1 MRMNFKW
8 QTSLLSN
15 LRHVLGA
22 ALCVGAAC
30 GSSAVAD
37 RLPRVVSI
45 NTCTDQLVLALAD
58 PAQIAGLSRFSR
70 NPEMAYLATQARSFP
85 SLRGTAE
92 EVLRLAPDVVLAGA
106 YSGRATREVLAAHR
120 VRVETFAPPVTIA
133 EARAEIE
140 RAARLLGQKVRG
152 HRLVASID
160 SAVERA
166 ELASRS
172 RPTMSALAL
181 ARRGF
186 VSGPD
191 TLLAA
196 ALAVNGLEN
205 AARLL
210 GIRSIGQV
218 SLEAIVKLAPYA
230 LVVEG
235 TSEAPDQAT
244 AFLHHPVLERAFPLR
259 RRIALPVPEITCG
272 GPSLAPLIERI
283 AARSAELPR

>member
-1 MRMNFKW
+1 MNFKW
-8 QTSLLSN
+8 QTSSRSSRRSL
-15 LRHVLGA
+15 LGA

-30 GSSAVAD
+30 NAAAAG

-45 NTCTDQLVLALAD
+45 NTCTDQLVLALAE

-70 NPEMAYLATQARSFP
+70 NPEMAYLATQARGFP

-106 YSGRATREVLAAHR
+106 FSGRATREVLAAHR
-120 VRVETFAPPVTIA
+120 VRVETFAPPVTIG

-140 RAARLLGQKVRG
+140 RTAGLLGQDARG

-166 ELASRS
+166 EQAARS
-172 RPTMSALAL
+172 RPTMSVLAL

-186 VSGPD
+186 VSGPN
-191 TLLAA
+191 TLLSA

-205 AARLL
+205 AAERL
-210 GIRSIGQV
+210 GIASIGQV
-218 SLEAIVKLAPYA
+218 SLEAIVKLAPYS

-235 TSEAPDQAT
+235 TGAAPDQAT
-244 AFLHHPVLERAFPLR
+244 AFLHHPVLQRTFPAQ
-259 RRIALPVPEITCG
+259 RRIALPVSEITCG

-283 AARSAELPR
+283 AIRSSEIRK